1 MSKLYLTALLRKFFP
16 TLLILVVFCG
26 RLEAQYPVQT
36 PITANIDP
44 AIQGYYEW
52 LPPDYNSQPNKTY
65 PILIFLHGI
74 GEIGNGSQAQL
85 PKVLVNG
92 PPKLINNKTFPTS
105 FTVGGKNFSFI
116 VVTPQFNSNARNYNV
131 VDNLVNYMVKKY
143 RVDPTRIYLTGLSMG
158 GGISWIY
165 AAGKPEFA
173 DRLAALLVVCGNT
186 QPYPANVKILAES
199 NLPVKVMH
207 NSGDPTVPVA
217 YSIDWVNDLNASLPP
232 INPPAKLTVFNA
244 SGHDAWSKAYDPN
257 YKENGQ
263 NVYEWMLN
271 YSRGGATAPPPPPPP
286 ANKPPVANAG
296 TAQTITLPVSSVTL
310 NGSASSD
317 PDGTISSYSWK
328 YVSGPTIPAS
338 NTTTAQSIVVSGL
351 IKGTYVFQLTVT
363 DNKGATATSQ
373 VKVVVNP
380 AVTVSLPPIAVAGAG
395 VTITLPL
402 SSYQLD
408 GSKSSAP
415 AGSIASYQWSYVS
428 GPSSYNFVSPTSA
441 LTIVNK
447 LVAGTYVFQLT
458 VTDNKG
464 GKSSSQVTV
473 VVKPVV
479 VTVPPVLSNK
489 PPVANAGP
497 NTTITLPLSSFWLD
511 GTKSTDPDGT
521 IVSYAWSKV
530 SGPNSYNIT
539 APTTSRNIVNK
550 LIAGTY
556 VFQLTVKDNSGAT
569 NSTQVTLTVNPAKT
583 TTPPPPP
590 PPVNNSPIADAGAN
604 TTITLPLSS
613 FWLDGTKSK
622 DPDGTI
628 VSYVWS
634 KVSGPSS
641 YNITA
646 PTTVRNI
653 VNRLVAGTY
662 VFQLTV
668 TDNGG
673 LKGIKQVTLTVKP
686 AKTSAATNQFD
697 LSGNGLELADSAE
710 AETQMPSYQL
720 YPNPVQDVLNLK
732 WLTGASGKS
741 EISIIDISGN
751 IKLKTEVEEASS
763 GYLKSLNIS
772 SLSRGVYFIRIYS
785 GGKLKTLKFI
795 KQ

>member
-1 MSKLYLTALLRKFFP
+1 
-16 TLLILVVFCG
+16 
-26 RLEAQYPVQT
+26 
-36 PITANIDP
+36 
-44 AIQGYYEW
+44 
-52 LPPDYNSQPNKTY
+52 Y

-105 FTVGGKNFSFI
+105 FTVNGQNFSFI
-116 VVTPQFNSNARNYNV
+116 VVTPQFNSNARNYTV
-131 VDNLVNYMVKKY
+131 VDNLVKYMTKKY

-173 DRLAALLVVCGNT
+173 NNLAALLVVCGNT
-186 QPYPANVKILAES
+186 QPYPANVKILA
-199 NLPVKVMH
+199 NADLPVKVMH

-244 SGHDAWSKAYDPN
+244 SGHDAWSKAYDPT

-263 NVYEWMLN
+263 NVYEWMLS
-271 YSRGGATAPPPPPPP
+271 YSRGKANTPPPPP

-296 TAQTITLPVSSVTL
+296 SGQTITLPVSSVTL

-317 PDGTISSYSWK
+317 PDGTVASYSWK
-328 YVSGPTIPAS
+328 YVSGPSVPAS
-338 NTTTAQSIVVSGL
+338 NTTTAKSIVVSGL

-363 DNKGATATSQ
+363 DNSGATATSQ
-373 VKVVVNP
+373 VTVVVNP
-380 AVTVSLPPIAVAGAG
+380 AVTVSLPPIAIAGAG

-441 LTIVNK
+441 LTVVNK
-447 LVAGTYVFQLT
+447 LIAGTYVFQLT

-464 GKSSSQVTV
+464 VKASSQVTV
-473 VVKPVV
+473 VVKPIV
-479 VTVPPVLSNK
+479 VTIPPILSNK

-539 APTTSRNIVNK
+539 GPTTSRNIVNK

-569 NSTQVTLTVNPAKT
+569 NSTQVTLTVNPAKA

-590 PPVNNSPIADAGAN
+590 PPPANNSPIADAGVN

-613 FWLDGTKSK
+613 YWLDGTKS
-622 DPDGTI
+622 
-628 VSYVWS
+628 
-634 KVSGPSS
+634 
-641 YNITA
+641 
-646 PTTVRNI
+646 R
-653 VNRLVAGTY
+653 
-662 VFQLTV
+662 
-668 TDNGG
+668 
-673 LKGIKQVTLTVKP
+673 
-686 AKTSAATNQFD
+686 
-697 LSGNGLELADSAE
+697 
-710 AETQMPSYQL
+710 
-720 YPNPVQDVLNLK
+720 
-732 WLTGASGKS
+732 
-741 EISIIDISGN
+741 
-751 IKLKTEVEEASS
+751 
-763 GYLKSLNIS
+763 
-772 SLSRGVYFIRIYS
+772 
-785 GGKLKTLKFI
+785 
-795 KQ
+795 